1 MDYSYNNI
9 YKSIITSFSDF
20 VKIELN
26 KEFYLPGDTIEGNII
41 FDNTKNIKVNDITI
55 FLYQKESWFI
65 QETAEIKYG
74 EKNNQLLC
82 KNFIDIKEYLNING
96 ILIPGKYIFPFKIKL
111 PNNLEPSFEYPY
123 PNRYSYLRYS
133 LICESNP
140 NLPELKHQKFILIK
154 SILDNI
160 LPKNIFSSIVNVHKW
175 GFLDGGTT
183 ILKVSYEKGN
193 YQMNN
198 LVPLNIDIDNIRGK
212 LKVKECKIRVIRT
225 IEFKKSEGPEK
236 YPLEKTINSKVF
248 LSEVLPHSKSN
259 FLFQIQLID
268 NDLIDFKYIKE
279 EKPYPYINDLNILLP
294 TIDSKLIKCDYRIQ
308 VSLYFDS
315 FVTSGYRP
323 RVKLPIIISHFLGE
337 ENNYINKSNHQ
348 NNLIEINNINNHIY
362 ESSLI
367 YDQNYINSNSENNL
381 INDKGNISN
390 INYSENDIINNDL
403 TEYIK
408 SNNLDKQ
415 IKSEN
420 YNNNK
425 NNYIEM
431 KKEFYIINEI

>member
-20 VKIELN
+20 IKFELN

-55 FLYQKESWFI
+55 YLYQKESWFI

-82 KNFIDIKEYLNING
+82 KYFIDFKEYLNNNG

-111 PNNLEPSFEYPY
+111 PNDLEPSFEYPY

-154 SILDNI
+154 SISDNI

-175 GFLDGGTT
+175 GFIDGGTT
-183 ILKVSYEKGN
+183 VLKVSYEKGN
-193 YQMNN
+193 YQINN
-198 LVPLNIDIDNIRGK
+198 LVPLNIDIDNSRGK
-212 LKVKECKIRVIRT
+212 LKVKECKIRVMRT

-236 YPLEKTINSKVF
+236 YPMEKTINSKVF
-248 LSEVLPHSKSN
+248 ASEVLAYNKKN
-259 FLFQIQLID
+259 FLFQIQIID
-268 NDLIDFKYIKE
+268 NDLVDFKYIKE

-308 VSLYFDS
+308 VSLYFDN

-323 RVKLPIIISHFLGE
+323 RVKLPIIISHLFDE
-337 ENNYINKSNHQ
+337 ENNNINKNNHQ
-348 NNLIEINNINNHIY
+348 NNLIESNIINNHIY

-367 YDQNYINSNSENNL
+367 YDQNYINANSGNNL
-381 INDKGNISN
+381 INDNGNINN
-390 INYSENDIINNDL
+390 INKSENEIINNDL

-408 SNNLDKQ
+408 SNKLDKQ

-431 KKEFYIINEI
+431 KKEFYNVNEI

>member
-9 YKSIITSFSDF
+9 YKSIITSFSNF
-20 VKIELN
+20 IKIELN

-41 FDNTKNIKVNDITI
+41 FDNTKNIKVNDITL

-82 KNFIDIKEYLNING
+82 KFLIDIKEYLNNNMV
-96 ILIPGKYIFPFKIKL
+96 LIPGKYIFPFKIKL
-111 PNNLEPSFEYPY
+111 PNGLQPSFEYPY

-154 SILDNI
+154 SISDNI

-183 ILKVSYEKGN
+183 ILKASYEKGN
-193 YQMNN
+193 YQINN
-198 LVPLNIDIDNIRGK
+198 LVPLNIDVDNTRGK
-212 LKVKECKIRVIRT
+212 LKVKECKIRVMRT
-225 IEFKKSEGPEK
+225 IEFKKSEGPER

-248 LSEVLPHSKSN
+248 SSEVLPYNKKN
-259 FLFQIQLID
+259 FLFQIQIID
-268 NDLIDFKYIKE
+268 NDLLDFKYIKE
-279 EKPYPYINDLNILLP
+279 EKPYPYINDLNPLLP
-294 TIDSKLIKCDYRIQ
+294 SIESKLIKCEYRIQ
-308 VSLYFDS
+308 VSLYFDN

-323 RVKLPIIISHFLGE
+323 RVKLPIIISHFFDE
-337 ENNYINKSNHQ
+337 ENININNNNPKNY
-348 NNLIEINNINNHIY
+348 LIESNNIDNHIY

-367 YDQNYINSNSENNL
+367 YDKNFINANSGNNL
-381 INDKGNISN
+381 INDNGNISN
-390 INYSENDIINNDL
+390 INNGENNILNNDL

-408 SNNLDKQ
+408 SNKLDKQ

-425 NNYIEM
+425 HNYIEM
-431 KKEFYIINEI
+431 KKEFYNVNEI